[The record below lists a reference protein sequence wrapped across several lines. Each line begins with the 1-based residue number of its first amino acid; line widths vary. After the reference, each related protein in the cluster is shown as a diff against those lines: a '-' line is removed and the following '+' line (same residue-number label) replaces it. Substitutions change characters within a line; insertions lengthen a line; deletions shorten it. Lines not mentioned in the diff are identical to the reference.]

1 MKHSRAIATGTAVVL
16 LCAALVVTGSASA
29 HVDQPTLTAQHAFVG
44 DPLWGL
50 DSAEG
55 SLLGVLPDER
65 TAQASTTKLMTL
77 HLTVLALNAGKVQLS
92 DLVTI
97 NATEAGI
104 GGSTMADING
114 VSLEEGEVV
123 SLKTLIRGMM
133 YPSGN
138 NAAWAIGRHVAEA
151 YLGVGATADDFVAM
165 MNQHAAADGLVDT
178 HFTNPNGFDDPY
190 EAGVTPAPDEYNH
203 HTTARELAKNIAHA
217 IQDPYFQEVVGFQG
231 TYTDTTTGAPS
242 GTKTYS
248 WSWGFS
254 YPGWEGAKGGGTQ
267 NCNGPNNGCMA
278 MSAERIGRRVVL
290 AFMQGQPWTEE
301 AGLFDFGFATIF
313 HPDARGTSVPVT
325 SVERQEV
332 DCLTEERAVTAALT
346 TSEGANVAVWDT
358 DVDASTLTKLG
369 QAAVPSTQK
378 GGAGGGN
385 GPFEDIEVA
394 AMPNGD
400 FVVAVRK
407 GANEELSWW
416 TVSGTGTPT
425 LVADG
430 AKSGPAISLAIQPI
444 SATRFLTVAVN
455 PDHVLV
461 LKSWELGAGSITH
474 LGTFEDASRVFHEA
488 TAARPRAVDIFSG
501 HRVFT
506 AVASSGV
513 TVLDTWAVDAAGA
526 ITRLGETA
534 LNGIRVNL
542 STAAL
547 PVEPVSAGEL
557 FPPAYYAV
565 GFRDAGGTFAL
576 RFFRIAADGTPTSEA
591 TLGVPTLGA
600 EEVRL
605 EGLGVAGVIA
615 ATRDSAG
622 DVELTVFDAEREA
635 DNSIAP
641 DIIAQHSAYGAA
653 TSLGMCESFSTQ
665 SEGDY
670 VTSSTGADQAL
681 RLRAFRSGDRP

>member
-1 MKHSRAIATGTAVVL
+1 M
-16 LCAALVVTGSASA
+16 
-29 HVDQPTLTAQHAFVG
+29 
-44 DPLWGL
+44 
-50 DSAEG
+50 
-55 SLLGVLPDER
+55 
-65 TAQASTTKLMTL
+65 
-77 HLTVLALNAGKVQLS
+77 
-92 DLVTI
+92 
-97 NATEAGI
+97 
-104 GGSTMADING
+104 
-114 VSLEEGEVV
+114 
-123 SLKTLIRGMM
+123 
-133 YPSGN
+133 
-138 NAAWAIGRHVAEA
+138 
-151 YLGVGATADDFVAM
+151 
-165 MNQHAAADGLVDT
+165 
-178 HFTNPNGFDDPY
+178 NPNGFDDPY

-203 HTTARELAKNIAHA
+203 YTTARELAKNIAHA

-248 WSWGFS
+248 WSWGFN

-301 AGLFDFGFATIF
+301 AGLFDYGFAQIF
-313 HPDARGTSVPVT
+313 HPDARGTSLPVAN
-325 SVERQEV
+325 VERQEI
-332 DCLTEERAVTAALT
+332 DCLTGERAVTAALT
-346 TSEGANVAVWDT
+346 TSDGANVAVWDA

-378 GGAGGGN
+378 GGAGGGK
-385 GPFEDIEVA
+385 GPFEDVEVA

-416 TVSGTGTPT
+416 TVTGGGSPT

-430 AKSGPAISLAIQPI
+430 KKSGPADLAGDPADLVDAFPDRRGQPGQR
-444 SATRFLTVAVN
+444 ARAQVV
-455 PDHVLV
+455 
-461 LKSWELGAGSITH
+461 GARGGSITH

-488 TAARPRAVDIFSG
+488 TAARPLAVDIFSG

-547 PVEPVSAGEL
+547 PVEPVYAGEL

-565 GFRDAGGTFAL
+565 GYRAVGGNLAL
-576 RFFRIAADGTPTSEA
+576 RFFRIAADGTPTD
-591 TLGVPTLGA
+591 
-600 EEVRL
+600 
-605 EGLGVAGVIA
+605 EGGGRSGVA
-615 ATRDSAG
+615 RRR
-622 DVELTVFDAEREA
+622 ERARGRARRGGSDRGEPRLGRGRRA
-635 DNSIAP
+635 D
-641 DIIAQHSAYGAA
+641 G
-653 TSLGMCESFSTQ
+653 
-665 SEGDY
+665 
-670 VTSSTGADQAL
+670 L
-681 RLRAFRSGDRP
+681 RR

>member
-1 MKHSRAIATGTAVVL
+1 MNHPRATAIAAVV
-16 LCAALVVTGSASA
+16 LCAALAVAGSASA
-29 HVDQPTLTAQHAFVG
+29 HVGQPTLTAQHAFVG

-55 SLLGVLPDER
+55 TLLGLLPDER

-77 HLTVLALNAGKVQLS
+77 HLTVLALNAGKVLLS
-92 DLVTI
+92 DQVTI

-104 GGSTMADING
+104 GGSTMADMNG
-114 VSLEEGEVV
+114 VPLEEGEVV
-123 SLKTLIRGMM
+123 SLETLIRGMM

-138 NAAWAIGRHVAEA
+138 NAAWAIARHVAEA

-165 MNQHAAADGLVDT
+165 MNQHALDDGLVDT
-178 HFTNPNGFDDPY
+178 HFMNPNGFDDPY

-203 HTTARELAKNIAHA
+203 YTTARELAKNIAHA

-231 TYTDTTTGAPS
+231 TYSDTTTGAPS
-242 GTKTYS
+242 GPKSYS
-248 WSWGFS
+248 WSWGFN

-301 AGLFDFGFATIF
+301 AGLFDYGFAQIF
-313 HPDARGTSVPVT
+313 HPDAHGTSLPVA
-325 SVERQEV
+325 SVERQEL
-332 DCLTEERAVTAALT
+332 DCLTGERAVTAALT
-346 TSEGANVAVWDT
+346 TSDGANVAIWDA

-378 GGAGGGN
+378 GGGGGGK
-385 GPFEDIEVA
+385 GPFEDVDVA

-416 TVSGTGTPT
+416 TVTGGGSPT

-430 AKSGPAISLAIQPI
+430 KKSGPAISLAIQPI
-444 SATRFLTVAVN
+444 SSTRFLTVAVN
-455 PDHVLV
+455 PDNVLV
-461 LKSWELGAGSITH
+461 LKSWELAGGAITQ
-474 LGTFEDASRVFHEA
+474 LATFEDASRVYVEGS
-488 TAARPRAVDIFSG
+488 AARPLATDIYNG

-513 TVLDTWAVDAAGA
+513 TVLDTWVVDAAGA

-547 PVEPVSAGEL
+547 PVETVYAGEL
-557 FPPAYYAV
+557 FPPAYYTV
-565 GFRDAGGTFAL
+565 GYRTASGNLAL
-576 RFFRIAADGTPTSEA
+576 RSFRIAADGTPTEEGSA
-591 TLGVPTLGA
+591 GLPSVGA
-600 EEVRL
+600 EDVRV

-615 ATRDSAG
+615 AGRDSAG
-622 DVELTVFDAEREA
+622 DVDLTVLDAARQG
-635 DNSIAP
+635 DNSI
-641 DIIAQHSAYGAA
+641 DLDVIAEHPAFGAA
-653 TSLGMCESFSTQ
+653 TSLGMCESFSTK

-670 VTSSTGADQAL
+670 VTSSTGADHQL

>member
-1 MKHSRAIATGTAVVL
+1 MQYPRATAIAAVV
-16 LCAALVVTGSASA
+16 LCAALTVAGSASA
-29 HVDQPTLTAQHAFVG
+29 HVGQPTLTAQHAFVG

-55 SLLGVLPDER
+55 TLLGLLPDER

-77 HLTVLALNAGKVQLS
+77 HLTVLALNAGKVLLS
-92 DLVTI
+92 DQVTI

-123 SLKTLIRGMM
+123 SLETLVRGMM

-138 NAAWAIGRHVAEA
+138 NAAWAIARHVAEA
-151 YLGVGATADDFVAM
+151 YLGVGATAADFVAI
-165 MNQHAAADGLVDT
+165 MNQHALDDGLVDT

-203 HTTARELAKNIAHA
+203 YTTARELAKNIAHA

-231 TYTDTTTGAPS
+231 TYTDATTGAPG

-248 WSWGFS
+248 WSWGFN

-278 MSAERIGRRVVL
+278 MSAERIGRRVVF
-290 AFMQGQPWTEE
+290 AFMQGEPWTEA
-301 AGLFDFGFATIF
+301 AGLFDYGFAQIF
-313 HPDARGTSVPVT
+313 HPDARGTSLPVA
-325 SVERQEV
+325 SVEQQEI
-332 DCLTEERAVTAALT
+332 DCLTGERAVTAALT
-346 TSEGANVAVWDT
+346 TDGADVAVWDA

-378 GGAGGGN
+378 GGGGGGK
-385 GPFEDIEVA
+385 GPFEDVEVA

-416 TVSGTGTPT
+416 TVAGGGSPT

-430 AKSGPAISLAIQPI
+430 AKSGPAISVAIQPI
-444 SATRFLTVAVN
+444 SSTRFLTVAVN

-474 LGTFEDASRVFHEA
+474 LATFEDASRVFHDA

-513 TVLDTWAVDAAGA
+513 TVLDTWAVNAAGG

-547 PVEPVSAGEL
+547 PVQPVYAGEL

-565 GFRDAGGTFAL
+565 GFRDAAGTFAL

-591 TLGVPTLGA
+591 SVGVATLGA
-600 EEVRL
+600 ETVQL
-605 EGLGVAGVIA
+605 EGLGVAGLIA
-615 ATRDSAG
+615 ATRNSTG
-622 DVELTVFDAEREA
+622 DVELTVFDATRQA

-641 DIIAQHSAYGAA
+641 DIIAQHPAYGGA
-653 TSLGMCESFSTQ
+653 TSLGMCESFSTH

-670 VTSSTGADQAL
+670 VTSSTGVDLQL

>member
-1 MKHSRAIATGTAVVL
+1 MQHLRATAIAAVV
-16 LCAALVVTGSASA
+16 LCAALAVAGSASA
-29 HVDQPTLTAQHAFVG
+29 HVGQPTLTAQHAFVG

-55 SLLGVLPDER
+55 TLLGVLPDER

-77 HLTVLALNAGKVQLS
+77 HLTVLALNADKVSLNDQ
-92 DLVTI
+92 VTI
-97 NATEAGI
+97 NATEAAV

-114 VSLEEGEVV
+114 VSLEAGEVV
-123 SLKTLIRGMM
+123 SLETLIRGMM

-151 YLGVGATADDFVAM
+151 YLGAGADAADFVAM

-178 HFTNPNGFDDPY
+178 QFMNPNGFDDPF
-190 EAGVTPAPDEYNH
+190 ESGVTPAPDEYNH
-203 HTTARELAKNIAHA
+203 YTTARELAMNIAHA
-217 IQDPYFQEVVGFQG
+217 IQHSYFQEVVGFQG

-248 WSWGFS
+248 WSWGFN

-313 HPDARGTSVPVT
+313 HPDTRGTSLPVAN
-325 SVERQEV
+325 VESQEI
-332 DCLTEERAVTAALT
+332 DCLTGERAVTAALT
-346 TSEGANVAVWDT
+346 TSDGANVAVWDA
-358 DVDASTLTKLG
+358 DIDASTLTKLG

-378 GGAGGGN
+378 GGAGGGK
-385 GPFEDIEVA
+385 GPFEDVEVA

-416 TVSGTGTPT
+416 TVTGGGTPT

-444 SATRFLTVAVN
+444 SSTRFLTVAVN

-461 LKSWELGAGSITH
+461 LKSWELAGGSITH

-526 ITRLGETA
+526 ITRIGELA
-534 LNGIRVNL
+534 LNGIRTNL

-547 PVEPVSAGEL
+547 PVEPVFDGEL

-565 GFRDAGGTFAL
+565 GYRTVSGNLAL
-576 RFFRIAADGTPTSEA
+576 RFFRIAADGTPTDEGGAGLAS
-591 TLGVPTLGA
+591 LGA
-600 EEVRL
+600 ETVRV

-615 ATRDSAG
+615 ASRDSAG
-622 DVELTVFDAEREA
+622 DVELTVFDAERQA

-641 DIIAQHSAYGAA
+641 DVISQHSAYGSA
-653 TSLGMCESFSTQ
+653 TSLGMCESFSTH

-670 VTSSTGADQAL
+670 VTSSTGADKLL

>member
-1 MKHSRAIATGTAVVL
+1 
-16 LCAALVVTGSASA
+16 
-29 HVDQPTLTAQHAFVG
+29 
-44 DPLWGL
+44 
-50 DSAEG
+50 
-55 SLLGVLPDER
+55 
-65 TAQASTTKLMTL
+65 
-77 HLTVLALNAGKVQLS
+77 
-92 DLVTI
+92 
-97 NATEAGI
+97 
-104 GGSTMADING
+104 MADMNG
-114 VSLEEGEVV
+114 VPLEEGEVV
-123 SLKTLIRGMM
+123 SLETLIRGMM

-138 NAAWAIGRHVAEA
+138 NAAWAIARHVAEA

-165 MNQHAAADGLVDT
+165 MNQHALDDGLVDT
-178 HFTNPNGFDDPY
+178 HFMNPNGFDDPY

-203 HTTARELAKNIAHA
+203 YTTARELAKNIAHA

-248 WSWGFS
+248 WSWGFN

-278 MSAERIGRRVVL
+278 MSAKRIGRRVVL

-301 AGLFDFGFATIF
+301 PGLFDYGFAQIF
-313 HPDARGTSVPVT
+313 HPDARGTSLTVAN
-325 SVERQEV
+325 VERQEI
-332 DCLTEERAVTAALT
+332 DCLTGERAVTAALT
-346 TSEGANVAVWDT
+346 TSDGANVAVWDA

-378 GGAGGGN
+378 GGGGGGK
-385 GPFEDIEVA
+385 GPFEDVEVA

-416 TVSGTGTPT
+416 TVTGGGSPT

-430 AKSGPAISLAIQPI
+430 KKSGPAISLAIQPI
-444 SATRFLTVAVN
+444 SSTRFLTVAVN
-455 PDHVLV
+455 PDNVLV
-461 LKSWELGAGSITH
+461 LKSWELGAGSITQ
-474 LGTFEDASRVFHEA
+474 LGTFEDASRVFAEA
-488 TAARPRAVDIFSG
+488 SAARPLAMDIYNG

-534 LNGIRVNL
+534 LNGIRTNL

-547 PVEPVSAGEL
+547 PVETVYAGEL

-565 GFRDAGGTFAL
+565 GYRTVGGNLAL
-576 RFFRIAADGTPTSEA
+576 RFFRIAADGTPTEEGSA
-591 TLGVPTLGA
+591 GLASVGA
-600 EEVRL
+600 ENVRV

-615 ATRDSAG
+615 AGRDSAG
-622 DVELTVFDAEREA
+622 DVELTVLDAARQA
-635 DNSIAP
+635 DNSIDA
-641 DIIAQHSAYGAA
+641 DVIAEHPAFGAA
-653 TSLGMCESFSTQ
+653 TSLGMCESFSTH

-670 VTSSTGADQAL
+670 VTSSTGADHQL